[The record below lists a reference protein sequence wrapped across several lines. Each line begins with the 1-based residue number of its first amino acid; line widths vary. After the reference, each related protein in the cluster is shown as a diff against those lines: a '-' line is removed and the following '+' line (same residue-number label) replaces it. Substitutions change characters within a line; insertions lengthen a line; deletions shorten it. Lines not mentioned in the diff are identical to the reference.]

1 MFIKLTGAN
10 GGSPVVVRPELIS
23 VITLEVNETETH
35 TNFAVENVAGYFMVQ
50 ETPEQIMEM
59 IENAR
64 N

>member
-10 GGSPVVVRPELIS
+10 DGSPVVVRPELIS

-35 TNFAVENVAGYFMVQ
+35 TNFAVENVAGHFMVQ